1 MTVTLMFGWLS
12 QEIRKH
18 WGRRQVWDAAGQAYI
33 RYEAEDVGEENI
45 GHVVE
50 NSRIVAAAVAQLQ
63 ALTPLVLIT
72 RNVLCQCSWSRKITE
87 ELSRPFA
94 NSSANA
100 SIIMFVV
107 VLMRL
112 QCGAL

>member
-1 MTVTLMFGWLS
+1 M
-12 QEIRKH
+12 
-18 WGRRQVWDAAGQAYI
+18 WDAAGQAYI

-72 RNVLCQCSWSRKITE
+72 QHVYCQLCSWSRMITIE
-87 ELSRPFA
+87 RSRRFGKHY
-94 NSSANA
+94 NSR
-100 SIIMFVV
+100 FVV

-112 QCGAL
+112 QCAAL